1 MTYKFSDFSSSGTA
15 VTAAYTWMPITP
27 RRRAR
32 RGCRVVSDSLQGVLG
47 QEHVRH
53 KDMEA

>member
-15 VTAAYTWMPITP
+15 VTTAYTWMPITP
-27 RRRAR
+27 CRRAR
-32 RGCRVVSDSLQGVLG
+32 RGYRVVSDSLQGVLG
-47 QEHVRH
+47 QEHVGH

>member
-15 VTAAYTWMPITP
+15 VTTAYTWMPITP

-32 RGCRVVSDSLQGVLG
+32 QGCRVVSDSLQEMLG
-47 QEHVRH
+47 QEHAGH